1 MILLNGRTNLEIIPH
16 KKKKQASLALRANNQ
31 INHLSR
37 PKSKHQMINSSY
49 IIPRTDLGW
58 TVTHSVGKTR
68 QESGTICITVTLD
81 TRGKAHHIFCTA
93 VTLNTSDVGLTW
105 TLPGCIV
112 TLSTVRAKGVTIT
125 RWVGKKIGQIS
136 KTHWG
141 SSFVNING
149 ARFTSHGLFYN
160 GPSRQ
165 LRERKG
171 MVLFS
176 PWALYLEQKKIT
188 TVWEYLLHFC
198 ILFS

>member
-1 MILLNGRTNLEIIPH
+1 MGEQTWKGNTTQ
-16 KKKKQASLALRANNQ
+16 KQKHASLALRAKQSNQ
-31 INHLSR
+31 PPLPTRI
-37 PKSKHQMINSSY
+37 KKQMINSSC

-68 QESGTICITVTLD
+68 QESGTIYITVTLD

-93 VTLNTSDVGLTW
+93 VTLNTSDVGLTG

-149 ARFTSHGLFYN
+149 ACLTSHGLFYN
-160 GPSRQ
+160 GPSRE

-171 MVLFS
+171 MALFS

-198 ILFS
+198 FLFS